1 MVEYNRLKAEREA
14 AYEAEQEKLRKAKEI
29 EIQRLR
35 SQQERA
41 QDHQAERDALRAKR
55 NQEEN
60 EREWRRKEKEEAM
73 KKLLVQEEMQVAR
86 EEQIKHKLHFQAIQG
101 NSSC

>member
-1 MVEYNRLKAEREA
+1 
-14 AYEAEQEKLRKAKEI
+14 
-29 EIQRLR
+29 
-35 SQQERA
+35 
-41 QDHQAERDALRAKR
+41 
-55 NQEEN
+55 
-60 EREWRRKEKEEAM
+60 M